1 MIPSKK
7 FTSPCRNPLTT
18 KSEDCT
24 VDNKKPKTK
33 KCAICKASFPVFRSM
48 QKVCGP
54 KCAQAVAELKRL
66 KEAAKREQE
75 ERKKTRVQR
84 EALKSRQQW
93 LKEAQVAFNR
103 YIRTRDAAEPC
114 ISCGRF
120 HTGAYDAGHYRSVG
134 AQPAIRFNEDN
145 CHKQCVPCNQHKAG
159 NVIEYRLRL
168 LQKIGPERLA
178 FLEQD
183 HPAVKYTIEDAKRI
197 KALYRDK
204 NKQLADKEVA

>member
-1 MIPSKK
+1 MIAAKK
-7 FTSPCRNPLTT
+7 FAMSCRTNPSQL
-18 KSEDCT
+18 SA
-24 VDNKKPKTK
+24 KPQKTK
-33 KCAICKASFPVFRSM
+33 KCDVCKEPFIKRQSM
-48 QKVCGP
+48 QVVCG
-54 KCAQAVAELKRL
+54 VACSIKHAEMKRL

-93 LKEAQVAFNR
+93 LKETQAEFNKFCR
-103 YIRTRDAAEPC
+103 LRDDKDPC

-120 HTGAYDAGHYRSVG
+120 HQGSYDAGHYRSVG
-134 AQPAIRFNEDN
+134 AQPAIRFHEDN

-159 NVIEYRLRL
+159 NVVEYRIRL

-183 HPAVKYTIEDAKRI
+183 HAAVKYTIEDAKRI
-197 KALYRDK
+197 KALYKDK
-204 NKQLADKEVA
+204 TKQLLADKEVA